1 MSNDE
6 KIKKAVFSKMAARC
20 SRSEQCT
27 PDIHKKIIASG
38 LTDAD
43 AEEILDQLKAEKFID
58 DGRYAKAYVAE
69 KFGINKWGRIKIRY
83 YLRGKGL
90 DSVAIENGLKELD
103 EEKYKKALLK
113 TMKEKARR
121 VNKKTKFE
129 KMGPIIRF
137 AQSRGYEPELIHRYI
152 NEVVK

>member
-1 MSNDE
+1 
-6 KIKKAVFSKMAARC
+6 
-20 SRSEQCT
+20 
-27 PDIHKKIIASG
+27 
-38 LTDAD
+38 
-43 AEEILDQLKAEKFID
+43 
-58 DGRYAKAYVAE
+58 
-69 KFGINKWGRIKIRY
+69 
-83 YLRGKGL
+83 LRGKGL